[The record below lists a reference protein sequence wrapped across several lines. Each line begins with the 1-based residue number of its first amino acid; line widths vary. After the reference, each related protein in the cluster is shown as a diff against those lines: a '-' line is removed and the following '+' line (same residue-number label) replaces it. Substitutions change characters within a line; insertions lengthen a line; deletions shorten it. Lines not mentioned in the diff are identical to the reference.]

1 MHCPLCSYDISELS
15 VGVALKDHPVGY
27 APPKGPSAEVTISY
41 NQWEADQPANFNFF
55 NIGPKWT
62 FNWLT
67 YIQDDPTAPGA
78 NVSRYLPGG
87 GADLYSGYDRSTR
100 RFAPAED
107 DASVLVLQK
116 EAPVAYQRFLTD
128 GSVETYAESDGSRVF
143 PRNVFLTRITDPQ
156 GNTLSLNYGTVGGRV
171 RLVSVTDATGRRT
184 TFSYGLRISPLLITR
199 ITDPFGRSAVLSY
212 DGSGRLTSITD
223 VIGLTSKF
231 SYDASGLV
239 DSLTTPYGTTRFAF
253 GGIGNRRFVSVIDP
267 LGYGEREETFQPAV
281 DVPFSE
287 PSYLVPQLPP
297 GTYAPY
303 FNQFLLYRDSFHWN
317 KHQYALAGCTPNGGC
332 DYHDARITHF
342 THDPND
348 INIEWYTIESRQR
361 AARKPRL
368 VYISGTT
375 AFRHRGRRSGYLR
388 PAQLDR
394 RVLDDGQTQLAQFAY
409 NSAGNPTAFI
419 DPVGRTTTSDLCPQ
433 PDRRDCSR
441 AGNRR
446 REANDRH
453 LYLQRPASAADLY
466 RRRRPDDALHA
477 TTRPGS

>member
-1 MHCPLCSYDISELS
+1 MSAAQIEFLNRVRPDGPKGISLAKVAALAEKAHAALVPVLRNPGDSVPVPSIVHWRVGHFAAVVGERNGRYEVLDPSSGHLWLGQAVIDAEASGYFLVMAKSRATAGWRRVAAAEAARVWGAGYTKGPDLHCPLCSYDISELS

-128 GSVETYAESDGSRVF
+128 GSVETYAELDGSRVF

-184 TFSYGLRISPLLITR
+184 TFSYGFRISPLLITR

-231 SYDASGLV
+231 SYV
-239 DSLTTPYGTTRFAF
+239 
-253 GGIGNRRFVSVIDP
+253 RRGWSI
-267 LGYGEREETFQPAV
+267 R
-281 DVPFSE
+281 
-287 PSYLVPQLPP
+287 
-297 GTYAPY
+297 
-303 FNQFLLYRDSFHWN
+303 
-317 KHQYALAGCTPNGGC
+317 
-332 DYHDARITHF
+332 
-342 THDPND
+342 
-348 INIEWYTIESRQR
+348 
-361 AARKPRL
+361 
-368 VYISGTT
+368 
-375 AFRHRGRRSGYLR
+375 
-388 PAQLDR
+388 
-394 RVLDDGQTQLAQFAY
+394 
-409 NSAGNPTAFI
+409 
-419 DPVGRTTTSDLCPQ
+419 
-433 PDRRDCSR
+433 
-441 AGNRR
+441 
-446 REANDRH
+446 
-453 LYLQRPASAADLY
+453 
-466 RRRRPDDALHA
+466 
-477 TTRPGS
+477 